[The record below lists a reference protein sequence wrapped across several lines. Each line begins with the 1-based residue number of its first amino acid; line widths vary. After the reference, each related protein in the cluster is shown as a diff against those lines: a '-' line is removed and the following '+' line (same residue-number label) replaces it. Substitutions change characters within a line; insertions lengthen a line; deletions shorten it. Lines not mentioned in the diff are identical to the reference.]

1 MPFCT
6 VMCCSLQT
14 SRYKKQFK
22 IKLRVPINNIW
33 LAKNT
38 VEHGDSSELKSLK
51 LGWPLQNF
59 TAKFSSVELKDK
71 WHRFLERS
79 ITQSQKMDGLQN
91 TLVKITTSNINN
103 SSSSAILAAHNLDTI
118 RDVINMALPGLGLTG
133 SERDYQ
139 LWVHYGKTEAP
150 FPLMGHENPY
160 TIQEHYYRT
169 SISQSAPGKPTS
181 PHILLESIPEIL
193 ADGKLQFILT
203 CRGKPRPQRRGAF
216 FRNYLSC
223 LGATASQDG
232 LSLDTDATAQ
242 LVRLQMNDLTAVIL
256 EMLHFLR
263 QNGPS
268 TKGIFQNI
276 DNIKSFLC
284 LKERIMFGHTL
295 NWENES
301 PLVVAAASKDCL
313 RIIPG
318 TLFTMELYDS
328 WLGVLDEDEVEIAEI
343 RRLLEHLPACN
354 VDILR
359 QLCLCLHE
367 ISNYASFNLMSAP
380 KLAFYITTSVFSL
393 WKCTSQIASL
403 ENEIVK
409 QMSIIEILLK
419 TTHRSLNTTMSLY
432 LVRDAE
438 IPAPAVET
446 ALNMKS
452 SCGIQ
457 KMAQN
462 TCQDI
467 EPDSLEVE
475 PPKGMEKELKEELIT
490 SHKASAP
497 CAPELEQDAQ
507 GM

>member
-1 MPFCT
+1 
-6 VMCCSLQT
+6 
-14 SRYKKQFK
+14 
-22 IKLRVPINNIW
+22 
-33 LAKNT
+33 
-38 VEHGDSSELKSLK
+38 
-51 LGWPLQNF
+51 
-59 TAKFSSVELKDK
+59 
-71 WHRFLERS
+71 
-79 ITQSQKMDGLQN
+79 
-91 TLVKITTSNINN
+91 
-103 SSSSAILAAHNLDTI
+103 
-118 RDVINMALPGLGLTG
+118 
-133 SERDYQ
+133 
-139 LWVHYGKTEAP
+139 
-150 FPLMGHENPY
+150 
-160 TIQEHYYRT
+160 
-169 SISQSAPGKPTS
+169 
-181 PHILLESIPEIL
+181 
-193 ADGKLQFILT
+193 
-203 CRGKPRPQRRGAF
+203 
-216 FRNYLSC
+216 
-223 LGATASQDG
+223 
-232 LSLDTDATAQ
+232 
-242 LVRLQMNDLTAVIL
+242 MNDLTAVIL

-301 PLVVAAASKDCL
+301 PLVMAAASKDCL

-367 ISNYASFNLMSAP
+367 ISNNASFNLMSAP

-409 QMSIIEILLK
+409 QLWSQIF
-419 TTHRSLNTTMSLY
+419 LNWEPLRASAPKYY
-432 LVRDAE
+432 LD
-438 IPAPAVET
+438 
-446 ALNMKS
+446 S
-452 SCGIQ
+452 
-457 KMAQN
+457 AQDSGMEKELGLPEKHEEKPKLVGGTYVICPLPN
-462 TCQDI
+462 I

-507 GM
+507 GMVT